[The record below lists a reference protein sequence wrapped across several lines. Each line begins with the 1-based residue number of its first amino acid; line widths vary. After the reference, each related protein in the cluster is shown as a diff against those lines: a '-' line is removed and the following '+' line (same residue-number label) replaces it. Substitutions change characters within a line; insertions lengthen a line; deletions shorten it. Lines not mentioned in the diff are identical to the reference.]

1 MAKAILELEMP
12 EITNDKAKQL
22 TEAIQQIINSMNR
35 MDELLANLGICAH
48 YDCLLKSVSVYS
60 GIKKLADLYGCELK
74 EGKRECDIYPIK
86 YSFEV
91 DGIRFYSIANE
102 RDEQRVLYGDSDG

>member
-1 MAKAILELEMP
+1 MK
-12 EITNDKAKQL
+12 DKAKQL

-35 MDELLANLGICAH
+35 MAELLANLGIRAH